1 MEDEIS
7 ILASRWKE
15 LQGKAVTKVP
25 QIIVDRDEAI
35 KSLLEDVKEVYAD
48 KAGRAAGDRL
58 TRSIKKLEK
67 TNDEEKRKLGLQVVE
82 YLPGT
87 AKAVKPPGPR
97 DRIPGKPGTARRV
110 RNALNPSRR

>member
-7 ILASRWKE
+7 ILASRWRE

-35 KSLLEDVKEVYAD
+35 KSLLEDVKDVYD
-48 KAGRAAGDRL
+48 TKDGRAAGDRL
-58 TRSIKKLEK
+58 VRNIKKLEK

-82 YLPGT
+82 YLASGSKT
-87 AKAVKPPGPR
+87 VKPPAPR
-97 DRIPGKPGTARRV
+97 DRIPGKPGAARRV
-110 RNALNPSRR
+110 RNALNPTRR